1 MCYVASTFVI
11 HNQALNLYNKILYSK
26 TYESIDL
33 VICIVCKHIKSSK
46 LYPIFDLLICIS
58 SWLLIQIENVIFTI
72 SQKKSLLSILIILF
86 IFIYSPF
93 SIFVFGYRIPHYHIQ
108 MIVFEHNS
116 PLYLNWTSSAVMV
129 FHALCRQAF

>member
-11 HNQALNLYNKILYSK
+11 HNQTLNLYNKILYSK

-58 SWLLIQIENVIFTI
+58 S
-72 SQKKSLLSILIILF
+72 
-86 IFIYSPF
+86 
-93 SIFVFGYRIPHYHIQ
+93 
-108 MIVFEHNS
+108 
-116 PLYLNWTSSAVMV
+116 
-129 FHALCRQAF
+129 